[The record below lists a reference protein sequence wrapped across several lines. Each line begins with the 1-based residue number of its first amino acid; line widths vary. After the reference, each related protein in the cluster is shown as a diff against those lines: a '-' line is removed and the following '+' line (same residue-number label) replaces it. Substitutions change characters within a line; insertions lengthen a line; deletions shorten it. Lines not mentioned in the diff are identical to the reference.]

1 MALKT
6 PLYKSCIPLF
16 TFCLINWN
24 NKCTAVPSG
33 RPVPG
38 FLFQLLFQRS
48 NFGLQSSNCS
58 FEFGLHSSLH
68 LLQLTLQLFVL
79 PLQLLPSIFILLCS
93 WALCCQLIVQL
104 LCLQGWEWM
113 LSEVLYA
120 FREMTGGS
128 LGWQFSKYLFRTTNN
143 FRWHTNRKWHVLKWA
158 LPAVLLSSC
167 DHPLPLC
174 CFAPL
179 LALPPVG
186 QFLPPGA
193 VSRPEGLSCKFKVNK
208 RVVMALTSWMC
219 LKLLRT
225 ANNS

>member
-68 LLQLTLQLFVL
+68 LLQLALQLFVL

-113 LSEVLYA
+113 LSKVLYA

-143 FRWHTNRKWHVLKWA
+143 FCWHTNRKWRAEMSSTCCTAFLMRSPIASMLLCSSSSSSSSWAILASRRRFSSWRLVL
-158 LPAVLLSSC
+158 
-167 DHPLPLC
+167 
-174 CFAPL
+174 
-179 LALPPVG
+179 
-186 QFLPPGA
+186 
-193 VSRPEGLSCKFKVNK
+193 
-208 RVVMALTSWMC
+208 
-219 LKLLRT
+219 
-225 ANNS
+225 